1 MIFLLVCII
10 GTSTWTCSKQNSCSS
25 TSDLLFHDI
34 SSSSYG
40 DETVYLVSQLASLS
54 LTSHTQLS
62 HWHHTLLSLHPRYF
76 WHLSP
81 SCFEPPLSFS
91 WAAAKALSVISKKIT
106 LYNLLHVQSDHL
118 TPSLTL
124 SPSCHVLLWWN
135 TPSWWVWFLPP
146 LWLHFLL
153 CFSLCTV
160 LSAHGLLFNSLSLSD
175 PQGLPGSLFSPFL
188 PFSQPVNLTNF
199 YLSF

>member
-1 MIFLLVCII
+1 MNMFKIELMFFHLRL
-10 GTSTWTCSKQNSCSS
+10 
-25 TSDLLFHDI
+25 LLFHDI

-40 DETVYLVSQLASLS
+40 DETIYLVSQWHLS

-81 SCFEPPLSFS
+81 SCFEPPSSFS

-118 TPSLTL
+118 TL
-124 SPSCHVLLWWN
+124 SNIIPKLPCVLWWN
-135 TPSWWVWFLPP
+135 TPSCWVWFLPP

-160 LSAHGLLFNSLSLSD
+160 FSAHGLLFNSLSLSD
-175 PQGLPGSLFSPFL
+175 PQGLPGPLFSLFPS
-188 PFSQPVNLTNF
+188 FSQPLNLTNF